1 MPFSCVRQ
9 GTVAVAAQV
18 QKKKVWEEVQPDLK
32 TDAAGN
38 AVYRGVPMMTN
49 AGPVRAATLTGANI
63 S

>member
-1 MPFSCVRQ
+1 M
-9 GTVAVAAQV
+9 AVAAQV